1 MVRYKCVK
9 EYPGSPKL
17 GTEVNYSEKHKIYN
31 YNGGNFYTELPKH
44 QVENLPEFWE
54 EIKENEFLI
63 LSVSATKENT
73 LYKVG
78 HVDKITNTKSYTK
91 CILEDSMSLGYWE
104 IHSVQRLSDGEIFK
118 LGDAV
123 ARGRDWK
130 GWKNP
135 ACIIRS
141 FKVRNREIEVE
152 IQQEEDS
159 SNYPLGGFYHVK
171 EPLFTTED
179 GVDKYLGDNCYV
191 IPLSSWTIG
200 NGTITS
206 AAFSAAKARFHSK
219 DAAEKWVDENK
230 PKYSIKD
237 IQDIV
242 VFFEVTPLG
251 LGELKYK
258 DLSIFIEELLK
269 RKYDKT

>member
-1 MVRYKCVK
+1 MVKYKLIK

-17 GTEVNYSEKHKIYN
+17 GSIIQDTNPVNGAKDSWFEENWCKLGKTSFILGKNLHPEN
-31 YNGGNFYTELPKH
+31 YPK
-44 QVENLPEFWE
+44 FWE

-123 ARGRDWK
+123 ARGRDWT

-135 ACIIRS
+135 ACIIKS
-141 FKVRNREIEVE
+141 FKVHNKEIKVE
-152 IQQEEDS
+152 IQQKEAS
-159 SNYPLGGFYHVK
+159 SNYSLGGFYHV
-171 EPLFTTED
+171 EIDED
-179 GVDKYLGDNCYV
+179 
-191 IPLSSWTIG
+191 S
-200 NGTITS
+200 
-206 AAFSAAKARFHSK
+206 
-219 DAAEKWVDENK
+219 
-230 PKYSIKD
+230 PKYSKKD
-237 IQDIV
+237 VDRVIDRLFDPELISDRS
-242 VFFEVTPLG
+242 VFG
-251 LGELKYK
+251 
-258 DLSIFIEELLK
+258 DLLIRNCEKEIFKILDD
-269 RKYDKT
+269 DKT

>member
-1 MVRYKCVK
+1 MVKKYKCIQ
-9 EYPGSPKL
+9 EYPGCKKNTIVEYHPGIFPEYFDEKSGYRYPQEEIENYPK
-17 GTEVNYSEKHKIYN
+17 
-31 YNGGNFYTELPKH
+31 
-44 QVENLPEFWE
+44 FWE

-91 CILEDSMSLGYWE
+91 YILEDSMNLGYWE

-152 IQQEEDS
+152 IQQEEAS
-159 SNYPLGGFYHVK
+159 SNYSLGGFYHVK

-179 GVDKYLGDNCYV
+179 GVDKYLGDHCYV
-191 IPLSSWTIG
+191 IPLSSWAIG

-206 AAFSAAKARFHSK
+206 AAFSEAKARFHSK
-219 DAAEKWVDENK
+219 DAAEKWLDENK

-251 LGELKYK
+251 ELKYK
-258 DLSIFIEELLK
+258 DLSILIEELLK
-269 RKYDKT
+269 KKYDKT